1 MLAYWIGYG
10 LDLAVGDPVSVPHPI
25 RYIGR
30 LVRFWEHKLLREGGS
45 PGSLKLRG
53 VVLVLLTVVPVYLF
67 YLALVALAFRLHP
80 LAGLMVQSLVFFQMM
95 ATRSLCDEGMKLYH
109 ALGAEPEGKT
119 GVEPEGKTEAEPEG
133 KTGAEPEGK
142 ASAASRRNPESSSQP
157 VPEEQDPLTPAR
169 KQLSMLVSRDTSKL
183 DRVAI
188 IKGGVETVS
197 ENFADGILA
206 PLFFTAI
213 GGVPLGMAYKA
224 VNTLDSMV
232 GYKNDKYLHFGWAA
246 AKFDDLATWL
256 PARLSGFFVI
266 LAAWFLQ
273 LDWKRAA
280 RIMVRDRRNHE
291 SPNSPYPEAAVAG
304 ALGIQL
310 GGRATYFGVTYEKKT
325 MGDPV
330 APPVRGH
337 LKTTVRLVYGG
348 SVLAFLFWQGLF
360 WLVL

>member
-1 MLAYWIGYG
+1 MLAYWIGYV

-30 LVRFWEHKLLREGGS
+30 LVRFWEDKLIKEGGS
-45 PGSLKLRG
+45 PGGLKLRG
-53 VVLVLLTVVPVYLF
+53 VVLVLLTVLPVYLF
-67 YLALVALAFRLHP
+67 YLALVWGAFMLHP
-80 LAGLMVQSLVFFQMM
+80 WAGLVVQALVFFQMM

-109 ALGAEPEGKT
+109 ALGPDPISSGAQDGPATPET
-119 GVEPEGKTEAEPEG
+119 DTDEAL
-133 KTGAEPEGK
+133 A
-142 ASAASRRNPESSSQP
+142 
-157 VPEEQDPLTPAR
+157 PAR

-183 DRVAI
+183 SREAI

-197 ENFADGILA
+197 ENLADGILA
-206 PLFFTAI
+206 PLFFTAL

-232 GYKNDKYLHFGWAA
+232 GYKNEKYLHFGWAA
-246 AKFDDLATWL
+246 AKLDDLATWL
-256 PARLSGFFVI
+256 PARLSGLLVI
-266 LAAWFLQ
+266 FTALILR
-273 LDWKRAA
+273 LDYKRAA
-280 RIMVRDRRNHE
+280 RIMLRDRQNHE

-330 APPVRGH
+330 SPPLSAH
-337 LKTTVRLVYGG
+337 LKTTVTLVYGA
-348 SVLAFLFWQGLF
+348 SLLAFLAWQGLF
-360 WLVL
+360 WLVQK

>member
-30 LVRFWEHKLLREGGS
+30 LVRFWEHKLLREGDS

-67 YLALVALAFRLHP
+67 YLVLVTLAFRLHP
-80 LAGLMVQSLVFFQMM
+80 IAGLIVQALVFFQMM

-109 ALGAEPEGKT
+109 ALGAEQEGM
-119 GVEPEGKTEAEPEG
+119 A
-133 KTGAEPEGK
+133 GAEPEVK
-142 ASAASRRNPESSSQP
+142 FDAASQQNPGSESLYD
-157 VPEEQDPLTPAR
+157 QDIDKALDPAR

-256 PARLSGFFVI
+256 PARLSGLFVI
-266 LAAWFLQ
+266 LAAWVLR

-280 RIMVRDRRNHE
+280 RIMIRDRRNHE
-291 SPNSPYPEAAVAG
+291 SPNSPYPEASVAG

-330 APPVRGH
+330 ERPVRAH
-337 LKTTVRLVYGG
+337 LKTTVQLVYGA
-348 SVLAFLFWQGLF
+348 SILAFLFWQGVIR
-360 WLVL
+360 LVL

>member
-67 YLALVALAFRLHP
+67 YLALVTLAFRLHP
-80 LAGLMVQSLVFFQMM
+80 LAGLIVQSLVFFQMM

-109 ALGAEPEGKT
+109 ALG
-119 GVEPEGKTEAEPEG
+119 VEPEG
-133 KTGAEPEGK
+133 KTGA
-142 ASAASRRNPESSSQP
+142 ASRQNPESSQP
-157 VPEEQDPLTPAR
+157 VPEEEDPLTPAR

-246 AKFDDLATWL
+246 AKLDDLATWL

-266 LAAWFLQ
+266 LAAWFLR

-330 APPVRGH
+330 ALPVRGH

-348 SVLAFLFWQGLF
+348 SILAFLFWQGLF

>member
-30 LVRFWEHKLLREGGS
+30 LVRFWEHKLLREGDS
-45 PGSLKLRG
+45 PGSLRLRG
-53 VVLVLLTVVPVYLF
+53 VVLVLLTVVPVFLF
-67 YLALVALAFRLHP
+67 YLALVTAAQRLHP
-80 LAGLMVQSLVFFQMM
+80 LAGLVVQALIFFQMM
-95 ATRSLCDEGMKLYH
+95 ATRSLCDEGMKLYR
-109 ALGAEPEGKT
+109 ALEDKSLPDLDED
-119 GVEPEGKTEAEPEG
+119 EAL
-133 KTGAEPEGK
+133 A
-142 ASAASRRNPESSSQP
+142 
-157 VPEEQDPLTPAR
+157 PAR
-169 KQLSMLVSRDTSKL
+169 KQLSMLVSRDTSRL

-197 ENFADGILA
+197 ENLADGIIA

-232 GYKNDKYLHFGWAA
+232 GYKNDKYLYFGWAA

-256 PARLSGFFVI
+256 PARLSGLFVI
-266 LAAWFLQ
+266 LTAWILR
-273 LDWKRAA
+273 LDWRRAA

-291 SPNSPYPEAAVAG
+291 SPNSPYPEAATAG

-310 GGRATYFGVTYEKKT
+310 GGRATYFGVAYEKKT

-330 APPVRGH
+330 EIPERKH
-337 LKTTVRLVYGG
+337 LKSAVRLVYGA
-348 SVLAFLFWQGLF
+348 SILAFLFWQGLI
-360 WLVL
+360 WLVQ

>member
-30 LVRFWEHKLLREGGS
+30 LVRFWEHKLLREGDS

-67 YLALVALAFRLHP
+67 YLVLVTLAARLHP
-80 LAGLMVQSLVFFQMM
+80 IAGLIVQALVFFQMM

-109 ALGAEPEGKT
+109 ALGAEPEGLA
-119 GVEPEGKTEAEPEG
+119 GAEQEGMAGAGQEG
-133 KTGAEPEGK
+133 KTGAEPEAK
-142 ASAASRRNPESSSQP
+142 VDAASQQNPGSKSLSD
-157 VPEEQDPLTPAR
+157 QDIDNALDPAR

-256 PARLSGFFVI
+256 PARLSGLFVI
-266 LAAWFLQ
+266 LAAWVLR

-280 RIMVRDRRNHE
+280 RIMIRDRRNHE
-291 SPNSPYPEAAVAG
+291 SPNSPYPEASVAG

-330 APPVRGH
+330 ERPVRAH
-337 LKTTVRLVYGG
+337 LKTTVRLVYGA
-348 SVLAFLFWQGLF
+348 SILAFLFWQGVIR
-360 WLVL
+360 LVL

>member
-30 LVRFWEHKLLREGGS
+30 LVRFWEHKLLREGDS
-45 PGSLKLRG
+45 HGSLKLRG
-53 VVLVLLTVVPVYLF
+53 VVLVLLTVVPVYFF
-67 YLALVALAFRLHP
+67 YLSLVTLAFRLHP
-80 LAGLMVQSLVFFQMM
+80 IAGLVVQALVFFQMM

-109 ALGAEPEGKT
+109 ALGPEPGSGPGAETGPET
-119 GVEPEGKTEAEPEG
+119 EPKPENE
-133 KTGAEPEGK
+133 TGA
-142 ASAASRRNPESSSQP
+142 ASPQHPESGPQTGP
-157 VPEEQDPLTPAR
+157 DEDLDDPLDPAR

-188 IKGGVETVS
+188 VKGGIETVS

-256 PARLSGFFVI
+256 PARLSGLFVI
-266 LAAWFLQ
+266 LAAWILR

-280 RIMVRDRRNHE
+280 RIMIRDRRNHE
-291 SPNSPYPEAAVAG
+291 SPNSPYPEASVAG

-330 APPVRGH
+330 ERPVRAH
-337 LKTTVRLVYGG
+337 LKTTVRLVYGA
-348 SVLAFLFWQGLF
+348 SILAFLFWQGLIR
-360 WLVL
+360 LVL

>member
-25 RYIGR
+25 HYIGR
-30 LVRFWEHKLLREGGS
+30 LVRFWEHKLLREGDS

-53 VVLVLLTVVPVYLF
+53 VVLVLLTVLPVYLI
-67 YLALVALAFRLHP
+67 YAALVALAFRLHP
-80 LAGLMVQSLVFFQMM
+80 LAGLIVQALVFFQMM

-109 ALGAEPEGKT
+109 ALGDEQEGM
-119 GVEPEGKTEAEPEG
+119 A
-133 KTGAEPEGK
+133 GAEQEAK
-142 ASAASRRNPESSSQP
+142 AGAASHQNPESESLP
-157 VPEEQDPLTPAR
+157 VQDNDSALDPAR

-256 PARLSGFFVI
+256 PARLSGLFVI
-266 LAAWFLQ
+266 LAAWFLR

-291 SPNSPYPEAAVAG
+291 SPNSPYPEASVAG

-330 APPVRGH
+330 ERPVRAH
-337 LKTTVRLVYGG
+337 LKTTVRLVYGA
-348 SVLAFLFWQGLF
+348 SILAFLFWQGLIR
-360 WLVL
+360 LVL

>member
-30 LVRFWEHKLLREGGS
+30 LVRFWEHKLLREGDS

-67 YLALVALAFRLHP
+67 YLVLVTLAFRLHP
-80 LAGLMVQSLVFFQMM
+80 IAGLIVQALVFFQMM

-109 ALGAEPEGKT
+109 ALGPEQ
-119 GVEPEGKTEAEPEG
+119 EGMSEAEPE
-133 KTGAEPEGK
+133 AMVD
-142 ASAASRRNPESSSQP
+142 AASQQNHGSESLSD
-157 VPEEQDPLTPAR
+157 QDIDNALDPAR

-183 DRVAI
+183 DRAAI

-256 PARLSGFFVI
+256 PARLSGLFVI
-266 LAAWFLQ
+266 LAAFVLR

-280 RIMVRDRRNHE
+280 RIMIRDRRNHE
-291 SPNSPYPEAAVAG
+291 SPNSPYPEASVAG

-330 APPVRGH
+330 ERPVRAH
-337 LKTTVRLVYGG
+337 LKTTVRLVYGA
-348 SVLAFLFWQGLF
+348 SILAFLFWQGVIR
-360 WLVL
+360 LVL

>member
-30 LVRFWEHKLLREGGS
+30 LVRFWEHKLLREGDS

-67 YLALVALAFRLHP
+67 YLVLVTLAFRLHP
-80 LAGLMVQSLVFFQMM
+80 MAGLIVQALVFFQMM

-109 ALGAEPEGKT
+109 ALGAEPEGKAGT
-119 GVEPEGKTEAEPEG
+119 EPEVKGSG
-133 KTGAEPEGK
+133 
-142 ASAASRRNPESSSQP
+142 ASRQNPESEPHQ
-157 VPEEQDPLTPAR
+157 VQHEDDPLDPAR

-256 PARLSGFFVI
+256 PARLSGLFVI
-266 LAAWFLQ
+266 LAAFVLR

-280 RIMVRDRRNHE
+280 RIMIRDRRNHE
-291 SPNSPYPEAAVAG
+291 SPNSPYPEASVAG

-330 APPVRGH
+330 ERPVRAH
-337 LKTTVRLVYGG
+337 LKTTVRLVYGA
-348 SVLAFLFWQGLF
+348 SILAFLFWQGLIR
-360 WLVL
+360 LVL

>member
-30 LVRFWEHKLLREGGS
+30 LVRFWEHKLLREGDS

-53 VVLVLLTVVPVYLF
+53 VVLVLLTVLPVYLF
-67 YLALVALAFRLHP
+67 YAALVASAFRLHP
-80 LAGLMVQSLVFFQMM
+80 LAGLIVQALVFFQMM

-109 ALGAEPEGKT
+109 ALGAEPEGM
-119 GVEPEGKTEAEPEG
+119 A
-133 KTGAEPEGK
+133 GAEQETKVG
-142 ASAASRRNPESSSQP
+142 AASHLNPETESLS
-157 VPEEQDPLTPAR
+157 VQDEDSALDPAR

-256 PARLSGFFVI
+256 PARLSGLFVI
-266 LAAWFLQ
+266 LAAWFLR

-291 SPNSPYPEAAVAG
+291 SPNSPYPEASVAG

-330 APPVRGH
+330 ERPVRAH
-337 LKTTVRLVYGG
+337 LKTTVRLVYGA
-348 SVLAFLFWQGLF
+348 SILAFLFWQGLIR
-360 WLVL
+360 LVL

>member
-30 LVRFWEHKLLREGGS
+30 LVRFWEHKLLREGDS

-67 YLALVALAFRLHP
+67 YLVLVTLAFRLHP
-80 LAGLMVQSLVFFQMM
+80 IAGLIVQALVFFQMM

-109 ALGAEPEGKT
+109 ALGAEQEGM
-119 GVEPEGKTEAEPEG
+119 A
-133 KTGAEPEGK
+133 GAEPEVK
-142 ASAASRRNPESSSQP
+142 VDAASQQNPGSESLYG
-157 VPEEQDPLTPAR
+157 QDIDKALDPAR

-256 PARLSGFFVI
+256 PARLSGLFVI
-266 LAAWFLQ
+266 LAAFVLR

-280 RIMVRDRRNHE
+280 RIMIRDRRNHE
-291 SPNSPYPEAAVAG
+291 SPNSPYPEASVAG

-330 APPVRGH
+330 ERPVRAH
-337 LKTTVRLVYGG
+337 LKTTVQLVYGA
-348 SVLAFLFWQGLF
+348 SILAFLFWQGVIR
-360 WLVL
+360 LVL

>member
-30 LVRFWEHKLLREGGS
+30 LVRFWEHKLLREGDS

-53 VVLVLLTVVPVYLF
+53 VVLVLLTVLPVYLF
-67 YLALVALAFRLHP
+67 YAALVALAFRLHP
-80 LAGLMVQSLVFFQMM
+80 LAGLAAQALVFFQMM
-95 ATRSLCDEGMKLYH
+95 ATRSLCDEGMKLYR
-109 ALGAEPEGKT
+109 ALGDEPEGHAVP
-119 GVEPEGKTEAEPEG
+119 GPLSEGGQHPEFVPL
-133 KTGAEPEGK
+133 
-142 ASAASRRNPESSSQP
+142 P
-157 VPEEQDPLTPAR
+157 VPDEDDALVPAR

-197 ENFADGILA
+197 ENLADGIIA
-206 PLFFTAI
+206 PLFFTAL

-232 GYKNDKYLHFGWAA
+232 GYKNEKYLHFGWAA
-246 AKFDDLATWL
+246 AKLDDLATWL
-256 PARLSGFFVI
+256 PARLSGLFVI
-266 LAAWFLQ
+266 LTAMIFQ
-273 LDWKRAA
+273 MNWKRAA
-280 RIMVRDRRNHE
+280 VIMVRDRRNHE

-330 APPVRGH
+330 ESPVGGH
-337 LKTTVRLVYGG
+337 LKTAVRLVYGA
-348 SVLAFLFWQGLF
+348 SLLAFLFWQGLF
-360 WLVL
+360 RLVL